1 MPITVRVPLSAIA
14 QEIISRYASIDST
27 RLLPFIHPNNYNEA
41 IHEVAKLAGLDRI
54 VMVQNRLTML
64 PEYHPLY
71 EVTTS
76 HTARKTFIEA
86 MFRETKSERI
96 TSAFTGHADG
106 SRAFSRYTD
115 VDDDMKK
122 EILGHLEK

>member
-1 MPITVRVPLSAIA
+1 MR
-14 QEIISRYASIDST
+14 
-27 RLLPFIHPNNYNEA
+27 
-41 IHEVAKLAGLDRI
+41 
-54 VMVQNRLTML
+54 
-64 PEYHPLY
+64 PEYKPLW
-71 EVTTS
+71 EVTSS

-115 VDDDMKK
+115 VDDDMKRS
-122 EILGHLEK
+122 ILSRLDGKKL

>member
-1 MPITVRVPLSAIA
+1 M
-14 QEIISRYASIDST
+14 
-27 RLLPFIHPNNYNEA
+27 
-41 IHEVAKLAGLDRI
+41 KMAGLDRT
-54 VMVQNRLTML
+54 VMLPNKLTML
-64 PEYHPLY
+64 PEYRPLY

-96 TSAFTGHADG
+96 TSAFTGHANG

-115 VDDDMKK
+115 VDDEMKR
-122 EILGHLEK
+122 EILNRLEHPKN